1 MKRNFKKNLVN
12 GVAGAAVMAFLIAGM
27 GITAKADEYTADGTH
42 TMTVTA
48 DVASSYT
55 VQLPATLE
63 LTRSSN
69 NALNYKGSFTA
80 GAKGI
85 LPTGNIV
92 SIETDGNNTSHST
105 TGDGTDTFTMTGT
118 DGNTAEGSYS
128 FVYVKNMGVQAN
140 FGYEPEDTSTFFK
153 SGEFIVM
160 KDAVA
165 YRYRKVIG
173 STDFATYKGTVNVT
187 FPAADNYTGIAK
199 FKFGVKSV

>member
-1 MKRNFKKNLVN
+1 MKRNFKKNLVKS
-12 GVAGAAVMAFLIAGM
+12 VAGAAVMASLIAGM

-80 GAKGI
+80 GAKGV
-85 LPTGNIV
+85 LPTGKIV

-160 KDAVA
+160 KGSVA

>member
-80 GAKGI
+80 GAKGV
-85 LPTGNIV
+85 LPIGKIV
-92 SIETDGNNTSHST
+92 SIETDGNNTSHTT

>member
-1 MKRNFKKNLVN
+1 MKRNFKKTLVKS
-12 GVAGAAVMAFLIAGM
+12 VAGVAVMASLIAGM
-27 GITAKADEYTADGTH
+27 GVIAKADEYTADGTH

-63 LTRSSN
+63 LTKSSN

-80 GAKGI
+80 GAKGV
-85 LPTGNIV
+85 LPTGKIV
-92 SIETDGNNTSHST
+92 SIETDGNNTSHMT
-105 TGDGTDTFTMTGT
+105 TGDGTDTFTMTGA
-118 DGNTAEGSYS
+118 DGNTADGTYS
-128 FVYVKNMGVQAN
+128 FLYVKSNGVQAN

-153 SGEFIVM
+153 SGECIVM
-160 KDAVA
+160 NDSVA

-173 STDFATYKGTVNVT
+173 STDFATYTGTVNVT

>member
-69 NALNYKGSFTA
+69 NALNYKGNFTA
-80 GAKGI
+80 GAKGV
-85 LPTGNIV
+85 LPTGKIV

-160 KDAVA
+160 KDSVA

-187 FPAADNYTGIAK
+187 FPAADNYAGIAK

>member
-80 GAKGI
+80 GAKGV
-85 LPTGNIV
+85 LPTGKIV

-140 FGYEPEDTSTFFK
+140 FGYMPEDESTYYTANGIFY
-153 SGEFIVM
+153 M
-160 KDAVA
+160 KDRIA

-173 STDFATYKGTVNVT
+173 STDFTTWSGTVNVT